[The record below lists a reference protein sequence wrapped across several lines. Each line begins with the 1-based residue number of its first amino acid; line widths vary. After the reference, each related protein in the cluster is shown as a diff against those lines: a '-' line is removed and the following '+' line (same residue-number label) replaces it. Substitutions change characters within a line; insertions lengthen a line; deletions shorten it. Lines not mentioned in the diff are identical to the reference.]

1 MAKEVKNENVN
12 PNTEEQ
18 KVENPAP
25 ETVAEEKKP
34 GKIKSFISKHGGKI
48 KTGLLVAGGIAA
60 GVAVDK
66 FGLKLGKGKKS
77 DDPGSE
83 TAAE

>member
-18 KVENPAP
+18 KAENPAP
-25 ETVAEEKKP
+25 ETVAKEKK
-34 GKIKSFISKHGGKI
+34 GKIKSFLSKHGGKI

>member
-1 MAKEVKNENVN
+1 MADKKVNETINQ
-12 PNTEEQ
+12 NTEEQ
-18 KVENPAP
+18 KVKNPAP

-77 DDPGSE
+77 DDPGPE
-83 TAAE
+83 AAAE